1 MLNKSA
7 KGVLLCSILTP
18 NHILE
23 KPQKLFPIENI
34 HTYIA
39 PNIYMS
45 IQRLLAWLWTNS
57 PPDHMFCVSAKL
69 IRKNPHNLFII

>member
-7 KGVLLCSILTP
+7 KDNLLRSILTP

-23 KPQKLFPIENI
+23 KPQKLFPSENI

-39 PNIYMS
+39 PNIYMCT
-45 IQRLLAWLWTNS
+45 QRLLAWSWTNS
-57 PPDHMFCVSAKL
+57 PPDHMFCVLAKL

>member
-7 KGVLLCSILTP
+7 KDNLLRSILTP

-23 KPQKLFPIENI
+23 KPQKLFPSENI

-39 PNIYMS
+39 PNIYMCT
-45 IQRLLAWLWTNS
+45 QRLLA
-57 PPDHMFCVSAKL
+57 
-69 IRKNPHNLFII
+69 

>member
-45 IQRLLAWLWTNS
+45 IQRLLA
-57 PPDHMFCVSAKL
+57 
-69 IRKNPHNLFII
+69 